1 MRLSPAVESALNS
14 QMNYEFESAHVYLA
28 MAAYAAD
35 LGLDGFV
42 NFFQVQYQEE
52 VAHAQKFFTYI
63 NDRNGRIEITGFDTP
78 KKDFASLLD
87 AFETALHHEEG
98 VSHRIHDIMQQAH
111 AETDYSTVNFLEWFI
126 KEQVEEES
134 TAHNIIAKLKLLSD
148 GSGIYL
154 LDQELQQRVFT
165 PPTTA

>member
-1 MRLSPAVESALNS
+1 MRLSPAVETALNV

-28 MAAYAAD
+28 LAAYAAE

-63 NDRNGRIEITGFDTP
+63 NDRNGRVEIAGFATP
-78 KKDFASLLD
+78 QKEYTSLLE
-87 AFETALHHEEG
+87 AFEAALHHEEG
-98 VSHRIHDIMQQAH
+98 VSQRIHTLMQQAH
-111 AETDYSTVNFLEWFI
+111 AESDYSTVNFLEWFI

-134 TAHNIIAKLKLLSD
+134 TAHTIIAKLKLLSD
-148 GSGIYL
+148 GAGLYL
-154 LDQELQQRVFT
+154 LNQELASRAFV
-165 PPTTA
+165 PPVA